1 MTYKFEIT
9 AKKRSQCQTWPN
21 LDKFKPDSAFVETS
35 VTQLENYYGPSMIH
49 RIRTQMNRKGD
60 GFELEIG
67 QPRCEEPYYGSNVC
81 MSVMKLKIIAFQG
94 HLTVQNVFF
103 LEMR

>member
-1 MTYKFEIT
+1 
-9 AKKRSQCQTWPN
+9 
-21 LDKFKPDSAFVETS
+21 
-35 VTQLENYYGPSMIH
+35 MIH

-94 HLTVQNVFF
+94 RVVKWIAENCEFANCDC
-103 LEMR
+103 EKIAI

>member
-1 MTYKFEIT
+1 MDKFE
-9 AKKRSQCQTWPN
+9 PN
-21 LDKFKPDSAFVETS
+21 AVFVETS

-49 RIRTQMNRKGD
+49 RIRTQMNRNGD

-67 QPRCEEPYYGSNVC
+67 QPKCEEPYYGSDVC
-81 MSVMKLKIIAFQG
+81 MSVMKLKIIAVQG
-94 HLTVQNVFF
+94 PLTVQNVFF

>member
-1 MTYKFEIT
+1 
-9 AKKRSQCQTWPN
+9 
-21 LDKFKPDSAFVETS
+21 
-35 VTQLENYYGPSMIH
+35 MIH

-94 HLTVQNVFF
+94 PLTVQNVFF